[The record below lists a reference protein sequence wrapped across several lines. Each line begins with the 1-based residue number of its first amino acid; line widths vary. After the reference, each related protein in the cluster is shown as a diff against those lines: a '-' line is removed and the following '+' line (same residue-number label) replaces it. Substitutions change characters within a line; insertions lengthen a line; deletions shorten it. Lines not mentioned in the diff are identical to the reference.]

1 MKKFLFFLPIFL
13 FIILPKD
20 TFAKAPLTLDGYS
33 YQATVTNNGTA
44 YGSVDLNWSNRGF
57 ANQQDGKLLFNFTY
71 SSSSI
76 TSASMPG
83 LVSVRAKGQGG
94 ALYNCYY
101 TSFTSNLSSNDN
113 ETNSNPDYSSVT
125 VSAVCPIDLWSDGL
139 SGLQVS
145 FRSPAYPWSIN
156 FQLAGTVTFI
166 PNEDN
171 QDVVDAIEEGNQS
184 QNETNDKLDDLNDN
198 ITNSDS
204 SGATDSAGSFFEDF
218 KDNDYGLSDIV
229 TMPLEFI
236 KGLSGTSCY
245 LLELPLPFV
254 DKDVEIPCMTSI
266 YETYFGSFLTLY
278 QIITTGFISYWVC
291 VNIYGLVKGFKDPDT
306 DKVEVMDL

>member
-1 MKKFLFFLPIFL
+1 MKKFLIFLPIFL

-33 YQATVTNNGTA
+33 YQSIVTNNGTA
-44 YGSVDLNWSNRGF
+44 YGAVDLNWSNRGF
-57 ANQQDGKLLFNFTY
+57 ANHQDGKLLFNFTY
-71 SSSSI
+71 SSTSI
-76 TSASMPG
+76 SSASMPG
-83 LVSVRAKGQGG
+83 LVAVRAKGQGG

-113 ETNSNPDYSSVT
+113 ETNSNPDYSSVS

-198 ITNSDS
+198 ITSSDTS
-204 SGATDSAGSFFEDF
+204 ESQDAADGFFSGFDG
-218 KDNDYGLSDIV
+218 DNHGISGII
-229 TMPLEFI
+229 TAPLEFVQSLL
-236 KGLSGTSCY
+236 GHSCEP
-245 LLELPLPFV
+245 LVFDLPFV
-254 DKDVEIPCMTSI
+254 DEEVSLPCIGPI
-266 YETYFGSFLTLY
+266 YQQYFGLFFNLY
-278 QIITTGFISYWVC
+278 QVITTGIISYAVG
-291 VNIYGLVKGFKDPDT
+291 IRIFGIVKGLQDPQN
-306 DKVEVMDL
+306 DKIEVMRL